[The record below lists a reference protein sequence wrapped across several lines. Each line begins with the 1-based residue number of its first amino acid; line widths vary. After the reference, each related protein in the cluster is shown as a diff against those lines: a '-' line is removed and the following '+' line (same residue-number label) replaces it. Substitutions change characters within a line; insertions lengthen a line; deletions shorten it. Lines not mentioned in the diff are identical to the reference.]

1 MQKQQETVT
10 INKTL
15 LKRAAKA
22 RINLK
27 EVAEAAI
34 RRALEKKE
42 LLDKMNKLLKNSKL
56 TEADAIK
63 LGRKVNAGLAKRY
76 AAMK

>member
-15 LKRAAKA
+15 LKKA
-22 RINLK
+22 
-27 EVAEAAI
+27 AEAAI

-42 LLDKMNKLLKNSKL
+42 LLDKRDKLLKNSKL

-76 AAMK
+76 TAIR